1 MNAIQSII
9 SQILAFIAILAGFFH
24 SPQTLLIQPTPV
36 VPLNP
41 LTIQAMRIRTY
52 PGSNITIEQ
61 TLSPMPTYNRYI
73 ASYESDGFKIYT
85 LLLVPKGTKPVN
97 GWPVI
102 VLNHGYITPELYTPD
117 GNYIAYAD
125 AFARN
130 GYIVFKPNY
139 RGNGK
144 SKGAPTSTYY
154 SPDYTVDD
162 LNAIASIKKYPDAN
176 PGKIGV
182 WGHSMGG
189 QITLKDLVINTKD
202 IKAAVIWGG
211 VVGLYNDII
220 NNWQDRVSYQP
231 TAEDMALRLQNLSN
245 LEGMYGTP
253 QTNPAFWNS
262 VDPNSYLKDITAP
275 LQIDVGLADTEVPP
289 DFSTG
294 LYTRMKVV
302 GKVVQYYEY
311 PGSNHDINQS
321 FTLAI
326 QRTISFFNSYLK

>member
-1 MNAIQSII
+1 
-9 SQILAFIAILAGFFH
+9 
-24 SPQTLLIQPTPV
+24 
-36 VPLNP
+36 
-41 LTIQAMRIRTY
+41 
-52 PGSNITIEQ
+52 
-61 TLSPMPTYNRYI
+61 MPTYNRYI

-302 GKVVQYYEY
+302 RKVVQYYEY

-321 FTLAI
+321 FTLAM

>member
-1 MNAIQSII
+1 VNAIQSII

-24 SPQTLLIQPTPV
+24 SPQTLLIQSTPV

-302 GKVVQYYEY
+302 RKVVQYYEY

-321 FTLAI
+321 FTLAM

>member
-1 MNAIQSII
+1 VNIFQNIVSGLTIFIAVIAGLFHS
-9 SQILAFIAILAGFFH
+9 SQILSIVQ
-24 SPQTLLIQPTPV
+24 QTPET
-36 VPLNP
+36 LNP
-41 LTIQAMRIRTY
+41 LTIQAMRAGNY
-52 PGSNITIEQ
+52 PGSKITIEQ

-73 ASYESDGFKIYT
+73 ASYQSGGLKIYA
-85 LLLVPKGTKPVN
+85 LLLVPKGIKPQD

-102 VLNHGYITPELYTPD
+102 ILNHGYITPELYTPD

-144 SKGAPTSTYY
+144 SDGAPASTYY

-162 LNAIASIKKYPDAN
+162 LNAITSIKIYPDSN
-176 PGKIGV
+176 PAKIGV

-189 QITLKDLVINTKD
+189 QITLKDVVINRTD

-245 LEGMYGTP
+245 LEGIYGTP
-253 QTNPAFWNS
+253 QTNSAFWNS

-275 LQIDVGLADTEVPP
+275 LQIDVGLADIQVPP

-294 LYTRMKVV
+294 LYNRMTAA
-302 GKVVQYYEY
+302 GKVVEYYEY
-311 PGSNHDINQS
+311 PGANHDINQS
-321 FTLAI
+321 FTLAMK
-326 QRTISFFNSYLK
+326 RTIDFFNRHLK

>member
-1 MNAIQSII
+1 MR
-9 SQILAFIAILAGFFH
+9 AG
-24 SPQTLLIQPTPV
+24 
-36 VPLNP
+36 N
-41 LTIQAMRIRTY
+41 Y
-52 PGSNITIEQ
+52 PGSKITIEQ

-73 ASYESDGFKIYT
+73 ASYQSGGLKIYA
-85 LLLVPKGTKPVN
+85 LLLVPKGIKPQD

-102 VLNHGYITPELYTPD
+102 ILNHGYITPELYTPD

-144 SKGAPTSTYY
+144 SDGAPASTYY

-162 LNAIASIKKYPDAN
+162 LNAITSIKIYPDSN
-176 PGKIGV
+176 PAKIGV

-189 QITLKDLVINTKD
+189 QITLKDVVINRTD

-245 LEGMYGTP
+245 LEGIYGTP
-253 QTNPAFWNS
+253 QTNSAFWNS

-275 LQIDVGLADTEVPP
+275 LQIDVGLADIQVPP

-294 LYTRMKVV
+294 LYNRMTAA
-302 GKVVQYYEY
+302 GKVVEYYEY
-311 PGSNHDINQS
+311 PGANHDINQS
-321 FTLAI
+321 FTLAMK
-326 QRTISFFNSYLK
+326 RTIDFFNRHLK

>member
-1 MNAIQSII
+1 
-9 SQILAFIAILAGFFH
+9 
-24 SPQTLLIQPTPV
+24 
-36 VPLNP
+36 
-41 LTIQAMRIRTY
+41 MRTRSY

-73 ASYESDGFKIYT
+73 ASYESDGLKIFA
-85 LLLVPKGTKPVN
+85 LLLVPKGVKPAN

-102 VLNHGYITPELYTPD
+102 VFNHGYITPELYTPD

-125 AFARN
+125 AFAKN
-130 GYIVFKPNY
+130 GYIVFKSNY

-144 SKGAPTSTYY
+144 SEGAPTSTYY

-176 PGKIGV
+176 SAKIGV

-189 QITLKDLVINTKD
+189 QITLKDIVINRTD

-220 NNWQDRVSYQP
+220 NGWQDRVSYQP
-231 TAEDMALRLQNLSN
+231 AAEDMALRLQNLSN
-245 LEGMYGTP
+245 LEGIYGTP
-253 QTNPAFWNS
+253 ATNPAFWNS

-275 LQIDVGLADTEVPP
+275 LQIDVGLADNQVPP

-294 LYTRMKVV
+294 LYNRMTAA
-302 GKVVQYYEY
+302 GKVVEYYEY
-311 PGSNHDINQS
+311 PGANHDINQS
-321 FTLAI
+321 FTLAMK
-326 QRTISFFNSYLK
+326 RTIDFFNRHLK

>member
-1 MNAIQSII
+1 
-9 SQILAFIAILAGFFH
+9 
-24 SPQTLLIQPTPV
+24 
-36 VPLNP
+36 
-41 LTIQAMRIRTY
+41 
-52 PGSNITIEQ
+52 
-61 TLSPMPTYNRYI
+61 MPTYNRYI
-73 ASYESDGFKIYT
+73 ASYQSGGLKIYA
-85 LLLVPKGTKPVN
+85 LLLVPKGIKPQD

-102 VLNHGYITPELYTPD
+102 ILNHGYITPELYTPD

-144 SKGAPTSTYY
+144 SDGAPASTYY

-162 LNAIASIKKYPDAN
+162 LNAITSIKIYPDSN
-176 PGKIGV
+176 PAKIGV

-189 QITLKDLVINTKD
+189 QITLKDVVINRTD

-245 LEGMYGTP
+245 LEGIYGTP
-253 QTNPAFWNS
+253 QTNSAFWNS

-275 LQIDVGLADTEVPP
+275 LQIDVGLADIQVPP

-294 LYTRMKVV
+294 LYNRMTAA
-302 GKVVQYYEY
+302 GKVVEYYEY
-311 PGSNHDINQS
+311 PGANHDINQS
-321 FTLAI
+321 FTLAMK
-326 QRTISFFNSYLK
+326 RTIDFFNRHLK

>member
-1 MNAIQSII
+1 MNIFQGII
-9 SQILAFIAILAGFFH
+9 SGFLAFIAVIAGLFRY
-24 SPQTLLIQPTPV
+24 PLPLTVQQTL

-41 LTIQAMRIRTY
+41 LTIQAMRAKVY

-73 ASYESDGFKIYT
+73 ASYQSDGLKIYA
-85 LLLVPKGTKPVN
+85 LLLIPKGVKPAN

-102 VLNHGYITPELYTPD
+102 VFNHGYITPELYTPD

-125 AFARN
+125 AFVKN

-144 SKGAPTSTYY
+144 SGGAPTSTYY

-162 LNAIASIKKYPDAN
+162 LNAIASIKMYSDAN
-176 PGKIGV
+176 PAKIGI

-189 QITLKDLVINTKD
+189 QITLKDIVINRTD

-231 TAEDMALRLQNLSN
+231 AAEDMALRLQNLSN
-245 LEGMYGTP
+245 LEGIYGTP
-253 QTNPAFWNS
+253 AINPAFWNS

-275 LQIDVGLADTEVPP
+275 LQIDVGFADNQVPP

-294 LYTRMKVV
+294 LYNRMKAA
-302 GKVVQYYEY
+302 GKVVEYYEY
-311 PGSNHDINQS
+311 PGANHDINQS
-321 FTLAI
+321 FTLAM
-326 QRTISFFNSYLK
+326 QRTITFFDRYLK

>member
-1 MNAIQSII
+1 VNAIQSII
-9 SQILAFIAILAGFFH
+9 SQVMAFIAILTGFFH

-41 LTIQAMRIRTY
+41 LTIQAMRMRTY

-73 ASYESDGFKIYT
+73 ASYESDGLKIYA
-85 LLLVPKGTKPVN
+85 LLLVPKGTKPAN

-102 VLNHGYITPELYTPD
+102 ILNHGYIIPEKYTPD
-117 GNYIAYAD
+117 GNYVAYAD
-125 AFARN
+125 AFART

-144 SKGAPTSTYY
+144 SEGSPTSTYY

-176 PGKIGV
+176 QGKIGV

-189 QITLKDLVINTKD
+189 QITLKDLVIDTKD
-202 IKAAVIWGG
+202 IKAAAIWGG
-211 VVGLYNDII
+211 VVGFYNDII
-220 NNWQDRVSYQP
+220 NNWQNRVSYQP

-245 LEGMYGTP
+245 LEGIYGTS

-262 VDPNSYLKDITAP
+262 VDPNSYLKDIIAP
-275 LQIDVGLADTEVPP
+275 LQIDVGLADTQVPP

-294 LYTRMKVV
+294 LYIRMKAA
-302 GKVVQYYEY
+302 GKIVQYYEY

-321 FTLAI
+321 FTLAM
-326 QRTISFFNSYLK
+326 QRTISFFNGYLK

>member
-1 MNAIQSII
+1 MW
-9 SQILAFIAILAGFFH
+9 AG
-24 SPQTLLIQPTPV
+24 
-36 VPLNP
+36 N
-41 LTIQAMRIRTY
+41 Y
-52 PGSNITIEQ
+52 PGSKITIEQ

-73 ASYESDGFKIYT
+73 ASYQSGGLKIYA
-85 LLLVPKGTKPVN
+85 LLLVPKGIKPQD

-102 VLNHGYITPELYTPD
+102 ILNHGYITPELYTPD

-144 SKGAPTSTYY
+144 SDGAPASTYY

-162 LNAIASIKKYPDAN
+162 LNAITSIKIYPDSN
-176 PGKIGV
+176 PAKIGV

-189 QITLKDLVINTKD
+189 QITLKDVVINRTD

-245 LEGMYGTP
+245 LEGIYGTP
-253 QTNPAFWNS
+253 QTNSAFWNS

-275 LQIDVGLADTEVPP
+275 LQIDVGLADIQVPP

-294 LYTRMKVV
+294 LYNRMTAA
-302 GKVVQYYEY
+302 GKVVEYYEY
-311 PGSNHDINQS
+311 PGANHDINQS
-321 FTLAI
+321 FTLAMK
-326 QRTISFFNSYLK
+326 RTIDFFNRHLK

>member
-1 MNAIQSII
+1 VNAIQSII
-9 SQILAFIAILAGFFH
+9 SQILAFFAILAGFFH
-24 SPQTLLIQPTPV
+24 SPQTLLIQPTPLI
-36 VPLNP
+36 PLNP

-73 ASYESDGFKIYT
+73 ASYESDGLKIYA

-220 NNWQDRVSYQP
+220 NKWQDRVSYQP

-321 FTLAI
+321 FTLAM

>member
-1 MNAIQSII
+1 MVQNII

-24 SPQTLLIQPTPV
+24 SPQTLLIAPTPS

-41 LTIQAMRIRTY
+41 LTIQAMRARTY
-52 PGSNITIEQ
+52 SGSGITIEQ

-73 ASYESDGFKIYT
+73 ASYESDGLKIYA
-85 LLLVPKGTKPVN
+85 LLLIPKGVKPSN

-102 VLNHGYITPELYTPD
+102 ILNHGYITPELYTPD

-130 GYIVFKPNY
+130 GYMVFKPNY

-144 SKGAPTSTYY
+144 SEGAPTSTYY
-154 SPDYTVDD
+154 SPDYTIDD
-162 LNAIASIKKYPDAN
+162 LNAIASIKMYPDAN
-176 PGKIGV
+176 PAKIGV

-202 IKAAVIWGG
+202 IKVAVIWGG

-220 NNWQDRVSYQP
+220 GNWQNRVSYQP
-231 TAEDMALRLQNLSN
+231 SAEDMALRLQNLSN

-253 QTNPAFWNS
+253 QTNPTFWNS
-262 VDPNSYLKDITAP
+262 VDPNSYLKEIKAP
-275 LQIDVGLADTEVPP
+275 VQIDVGLADTQVPP

-294 LYTRMKVV
+294 LYTRLKAA
-302 GKVVQYYEY
+302 GKTVQYYEY

-321 FTLAI
+321 FTLAM

>member
-1 MNAIQSII
+1 VNVFQSIFSYFLTFVALI
-9 SQILAFIAILAGFFH
+9 SGTLNSSGFPV
-24 SPQTLLIQPTPV
+24 SVQQTP

-41 LTIQAMRIRTY
+41 LTIQAMRARSY

-61 TLSPMPTYNRYI
+61 TLSPMPAYNRYI
-73 ASYESDGFKIYT
+73 ASYESDGLKIYA
-85 LLLVPKGTKPVN
+85 LLLVPKGVKPAS

-102 VLNHGYITPELYTPD
+102 VFNHGYITPELYTPD

-125 AFARN
+125 AFAKN

-144 SKGAPTSTYY
+144 SGGAPTSTYY

-162 LNAIASIKKYPDAN
+162 LNAIASIKMYPDADLS
-176 PGKIGV
+176 KIGV

-189 QITLKDLVINTKD
+189 QITLKDIVINRTD

-231 TAEDMALRLQNLSN
+231 AAEDLALRLQNLSN
-245 LEGMYGTP
+245 LEGTFGTP
-253 QTNPAFWNS
+253 ATNPAFWDS
-262 VDPNSYLKDITAP
+262 VDPNIYLKDITAP
-275 LQIDVGLADTEVPP
+275 LQIDVGLADNQVPP
-289 DFSTG
+289 GFSTG
-294 LYTRMKVV
+294 LYNRMTAA
-302 GKVVQYYEY
+302 GKVVEYYEY
-311 PGSNHDINQS
+311 PGANHDINQS
-321 FTLAI
+321 FTLAM
-326 QRTISFFNSYLK
+326 QRTITFFNRYLK